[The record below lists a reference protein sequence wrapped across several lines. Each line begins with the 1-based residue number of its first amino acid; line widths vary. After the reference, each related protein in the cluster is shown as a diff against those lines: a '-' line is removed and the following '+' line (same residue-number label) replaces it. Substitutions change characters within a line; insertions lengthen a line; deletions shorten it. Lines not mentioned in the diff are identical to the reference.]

1 MVDPEAVTP
10 RTDPKL
16 PPGSDPLS
24 EVLQL
29 LQLNGVLYCNAELT
43 DPWGIEVP
51 ELPGVMNVEV
61 VTSGHCWL
69 ELEGEVPVFM
79 PAGSLVLIPRG
90 RRHKLRGNPGDRTTW
105 LEDIPIER
113 IGDRFENMRF
123 GGGGRL
129 TQVTY
134 YGVRFDPYLADRLIR
149 LLPETLQLRTH
160 ADDDNWLHGTIRFIA
175 QEARQRLPGSET
187 VITRLAD
194 ILVIQAIRTWVESV
208 RAEEHGWIAAL
219 HDRQIGKALSLM
231 HRRPEHD
238 WRVATLAREVG
249 MSRSGFSA
257 RFTALVGESVLQYLT
272 GLRMQ
277 LAHREL
283 RETSD
288 SLAKIAERVGY
299 QSEPAFNR
307 AFKRVVGMPPGAVR
321 KLHAGQAESI
331 L

>member
-1 MVDPEAVTP
+1 MTETPLQTP
-10 RTDPKL
+10 RTDPQL
-16 PPGSDPLS
+16 PPSSDPLS

-29 LQLNGVLYCNAELT
+29 LQLTGVLYCNAELT
-43 DPWGIEVP
+43 DPWGIEIP
-51 ELPGVMNVEV
+51 ALPGVMNVEV

-69 ELEGEVPVFM
+69 ELEGETPVYL
-79 PAGSLVLIPRG
+79 PEGSLVLIPRG

-113 IGDRFENMRF
+113 IGDRFEIMHF
-123 GGGGRL
+123 GGGGRT

-149 LLPETLQLRTH
+149 LLPETLHLRTH
-160 ADDDNWLHGTIRFIA
+160 AEDGSWLHGTIRFIA
-175 QEARQRLPGSET
+175 EEARQRLPGSET

-194 ILVIQAIRTWVESV
+194 ILVIQAIRTWIESV
-208 RAEEHGWIAAL
+208 RDEAQGWIAAL

-231 HRRPEHD
+231 HRHPERA
-238 WRVATLAREVG
+238 WRVDTLAREVG

-283 RETSD
+283 RETPD
-288 SLAKIAERVGY
+288 TLGKIAERVGY

-307 AFKRVVGMPPGAVR
+307 AFKRVIGMPPGAVR
-321 KLHAGQAESI
+321 KQHAQR
-331 L
+331 

>member
-1 MVDPEAVTP
+1 LKLVTDPQLVTP
-10 RTDPKL
+10 RTDPEL
-16 PPGSDPLS
+16 PPSSDPLS

-69 ELEGEVPVFM
+69 ELEGETPVFM
-79 PAGSLVLIPRG
+79 PEGSLVLIPRG
-90 RRHKLRGNPGDRTTW
+90 RRHKLR
-105 LEDIPIER
+105 
-113 IGDRFENMRF
+113 

-149 LLPETLQLRTH
+149 LLPEMLHLRTQV
-160 ADDDNWLHGTIRFIA
+160 DDGSWLHGTIRFIA

-194 ILVIQAIRTWVESV
+194 ILVIQAIRTWIESV
-208 RAEEHGWIAAL
+208 REAEYGWIAAL
-219 HDRQIGKALSLM
+219 HDRQIGKAMSLM
-231 HRRPEHD
+231 HRQPERD
-238 WRVATLAREVG
+238 WRVESLAREVS

-257 RFTALVGESVLQYLT
+257 RFSALVGEPVHQYLT

-283 RETSD
+283 RETRD
-288 SLAKIAERVGY
+288 TLAKIAERVGY
-299 QSEPAFNR
+299 RSEPAFNR
-307 AFKRVVGMPPGAVR
+307 AFKRVVGVPPGAVR
-321 KLHAGQAESI
+321 KLQA
-331 L
+331 

>member
-1 MVDPEAVTP
+1 MTDPQVVTP
-10 RTDPKL
+10 NAGPGL
-16 PPGSDPLS
+16 PPSSDPLS

-29 LQLNGVLYCNAELT
+29 LQLSGVLYCSAELT

-51 ELPGVMNVEV
+51 ELPGVMSVEV

-69 ELEGEVPVFM
+69 ELEGEAPVFM
-79 PAGSLVLIPRG
+79 PEGSLVLIPRG

-113 IGDRFENMRF
+113 IGDRFEIMRF
-123 GGGGRL
+123 GGGGKL
-129 TQVTY
+129 TEVTY
-134 YGVRFDPYLADRLIR
+134 YGVRFDPYLADRLVR
-149 LLPETLQLRTH
+149 LLPEVLHLRTH
-160 ADDDNWLHGTIRFIA
+160 VDDGSWLHSTIRFIA
-175 QEARQRLPGSET
+175 REARQRLPGSEA

-194 ILVIQAIRTWVESV
+194 ILVIQAMCTWIENA
-208 RAEEHGWIAAL
+208 REETHGWIAAL
-219 HDRQIGKALSLM
+219 HDRQIGKAMSLM
-231 HRRPEHD
+231 HRQPERD

-257 RFTALVGESVLQYLT
+257 RFTALVGEPVLQYLT

-283 RETSD
+283 RQTPD
-288 SLAKIAERVGY
+288 TLARIAERVGY

-321 KLHAGQAESI
+321 KMHAGSQGDR
-331 L
+331 